1 MCPYPCVEYCKL
13 QGDLTFCSINR
24 HTSSLTGLVIEIRK
38 VCADTNT
45 SVQLTKKETPAG
57 GRSRTT
63 SQKSLARLEIFSRMY
78 AGASMDHHR
87 VTIEKP
93 QFGPYD
99 HIAVHALPSW
109 RSLDYARRGGNL
121 LRADGIMFTPR
132 KGVERTKSAP
142 SAVPLPSNPH
152 IFAAPS
158 SDSDTENGNLFRN
171 GDQARPGLR
180 KKKVKGV
187 WPAPKTEPL
196 SGISTA
202 KAQSQ
207 STPSSGQ
214 SASSTMSAVNQ
225 AVPLVPF
232 SNRNQP
238 QTPKND
244 GRLDTPRAQSEA
256 TPILSLH
263 PMTGAF
269 QRKCIRVP
277 YFPEVLR
284 IGRQTNA
291 KTVPTATNGY
301 FDSKVLSRQH
311 AVIWADA
318 NGRIWIRDVK
328 SSNGTFVNGLRLSS
342 ENRDS
347 EPHELREHDTL
358 ELGIDIVSEDQK
370 SIVHHKVSAKVE
382 QAGIYTN
389 GANLV
394 ELNSG
399 EWAPG
404 PGNGLMSPIAS
415 KQISQ
420 VQERGGNQGSMVNNG
435 RPIRPTVGNPN
446 LNSMGAQWDMNSWMN
461 SITIEQVF
469 KRLTVSL
476 SANCIRLEQTDQDF
490 LDGIETGK
498 TANPGPASNQQFL

>member
-1 MCPYPCVEYCKL
+1 MKPKDEP
-13 QGDLTFCSINR
+13 
-24 HTSSLTGLVIEIRK
+24 
-38 VCADTNT
+38 
-45 SVQLTKKETPAG
+45 
-57 GRSRTT
+57 
-63 SQKSLARLEIFSRMY
+63 KSLARLEIFSRMY
-78 AGASMDHHR
+78 AGASMDRR
-87 VTIEKP
+87 VTIEKA
-93 QFGPYD
+93 QLGPYD
-99 HIAVHALPSW
+99 HVAANALPSW
-109 RSLDYARRGGNL
+109 RSLDYARRGGNP

-132 KGVERTKSAP
+132 KGVERTKSAS
-142 SAVPLPSNPH
+142 SAVSLPSNPH
-152 IFAAPS
+152 IFAAQS
-158 SDSDTENGNLFRN
+158 SDSDSENGNLVRN

-207 STPSSGQ
+207 STPSTGQ

-244 GRLDTPRAQSEA
+244 GRLETQRAQPEA

-277 YFPEVLR
+277 YFPDVLR

-291 KTVPTATNGY
+291 KTVPTTNNGY

-404 PGNGLMSPIAS
+404 PGNGLMSPMPG

-420 VQERGGNQGSMVNNG
+420 GQERVGNQGSMVNNG
-435 RPIRPTVGNPN
+435 RLIRPTVGHPN
-446 LNSMGAQWDMNSWMN
+446 LNGMAPQWDMNSWMN

-469 KRLTVSL
+469 KKLTVSL
-476 SANCIRLEQTDQDF
+476 STDFIQLKQTD
-490 LDGIETGK
+490 
-498 TANPGPASNQQFL
+498 

>member
-1 MCPYPCVEYCKL
+1 M
-13 QGDLTFCSINR
+13 
-24 HTSSLTGLVIEIRK
+24 
-38 VCADTNT
+38 CADTNI
-45 SVQLTKKETPAG
+45 SVQLTKKRAPCRRMKPKDEP
-57 GRSRTT
+57 
-63 SQKSLARLEIFSRMY
+63 KSLARLKIFPRMY
-78 AGASMDHHR
+78 AGASMDHR
-87 VTIEKP
+87 VTNEKP
-93 QFGPYD
+93 QLGPYC
-99 HIAVHALPSW
+99 HVAAHSLPSW
-109 RSLDYARRGGNL
+109 GSLEYARRGGNP

-132 KGVERTKSAP
+132 KGVERTKSA
-142 SAVPLPSNPH
+142 SSVPLPSNPH
-152 IFAAPS
+152 NFAAPS
-158 SDSDTENGNLFRN
+158 SDSDSENGNLVRN
-171 GDQARPGLR
+171 GDQARPVLR

-244 GRLDTPRAQSEA
+244 GRLETTRTQPEA

-277 YFPEVLR
+277 YFPDVLR

-291 KTVPTATNGY
+291 KTVPTTTNGY

-399 EWAPG
+399 EWGPG
-404 PGNGLMSPIAS
+404 PGNALMSSMSGKP
-415 KQISQ
+415 ISQ
-420 VQERGGNQGSMVNNG
+420 GQERGGNQGSVVSNG
-435 RPIRPTVGNPN
+435 RLIRPTAGNPN
-446 LNSMGAQWDMNSWMN
+446 LGMGAQWDMNSWMS

-469 KRLTVSL
+469 KKLTVSL
-476 SANCIRLEQTDQDF
+476 SSDCI
-490 LDGIETGK
+490 
-498 TANPGPASNQQFL
+498 